1 MNRNYYHLAIVALVL
16 ALIPPLFFA
25 PGMSYIARIF
35 ILMALYAIL
44 TTALN
49 IVFGHTD
56 QLLLFT
62 GAVAAIGAYT
72 TALGAQWLGVS
83 PWITLLLGAS
93 FAGIVGIVVT
103 YVAAIRNLTVIVIS
117 ILTLALQFSLIELIN
132 SLRDITG
139 GVTGLVFNDLRIRP
153 LENLPWFTEDIVLFY
168 TLGAILLALLALYQ
182 YLMNS
187 KYGLAFEM
195 IRQDE
200 TAAKSIGLNV
210 VKYKVIAGFIATFAI
225 GLAGPFFGQLSG
237 FIGPGTFTFN
247 NIDVMILIMLI
258 VGGLR
263 TMYGPLIGAAVII
276 YLNEQLRNFAE
287 YRSILFG
294 LLLMALFLY
303 FRQGLVPFAERYLDK
318 YGVRQ
323 RATDLLVRS

>member
-1 MNRNYYHLAIVALVL
+1 MNWDSHRLAIVALVL
-16 ALIPPLFFA
+16 VLIPPSFFA
-25 PGMSYIARIF
+25 PGAGYIARIF

-83 PWITLLLGAS
+83 PWLTLLLGAS

-103 YVAAIRNLTVIVIS
+103 YVAAIRDLTVIVIS

-139 GVTGLVFNDLRIRP
+139 GVTGLMFNELRIRP

-168 TLGAILLALLALYQ
+168 TLSAILLALLALYQ
-182 YLMNS
+182 YLLNS

-225 GLAGPFFGQLSG
+225 GLTGPFFGQLSG

-263 TMYGPLIGAAVII
+263 TMYGPLIGAALII

-303 FRQGLVPFAERYLDK
+303 FRQGVVPFAEKCLDK
-318 YGVRQ
+318 YGVRR
-323 RATDLLVRS
+323 RATELLARS